1 MSKTDKKKIVRA
13 ERGQM
18 KGWKGK
24 NKRWYIVE
32 PNHIPRYK
40 S

>member
-24 NKRWYIVE
+24 NKRWYSGA
-32 PNHIPRYK
+32 K
-40 S
+40 SYPKV